1 MRSEFE
7 KTVVLDDFDPLEY
20 AWFDPKRNRYIPYSR
35 DEVCLDA
42 SMTLNA
48 GWDAWQFQQLKLD
61 EANKFIESAKMLVQ
75 KWWEQSK
82 EKHEQGKVWE
92 SKVLGE
98 CADVLLD
105 ELEQALKGEN
115 K

>member
-42 SMTLNA
+42 SITLNA
-48 GWDAWQFQQLKLD
+48 GWEAFQYQQSKVD
-61 EANKFIESAKMLVQ
+61 ELQKRVDSCQELIQ
-75 KWWEQSK
+75 KWN
-82 EKHEQGKVWE
+82 G
-92 SKVLGE
+92 GGYDIF
-98 CADVLLD
+98 DVFK
-105 ELEQALKGEN
+105 ELEQALKGGGE
-115 K
+115 